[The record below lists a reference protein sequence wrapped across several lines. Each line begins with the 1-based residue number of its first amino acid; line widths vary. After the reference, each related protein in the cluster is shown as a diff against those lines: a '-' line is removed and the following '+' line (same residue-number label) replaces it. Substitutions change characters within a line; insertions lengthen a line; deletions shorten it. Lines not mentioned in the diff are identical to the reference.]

1 MEWFRFALLG
11 LGTGAL
17 YALCAQG
24 LVLVYRRFGVVNF
37 AQSGF
42 VLLGG
47 YAYYELRE
55 IRGLSAPIAVTGAIV
70 IGAARRLLV
79 HVLIMRPMHAS
90 SPIARV
96 ERRSACSS
104 SCSRGDPPLPT
115 RPQAG
120 HTDPADELS

>member
-24 LVLVYRRFGVVNF
+24 LVLVYRASGVVNF

-47 YAYYELRE
+47 YAFYELRE
-55 IRGLSAPIAVTGAIV
+55 VRGLSAPIAVTGAIV
-70 IGAARRLLV
+70 VGALAGLLV

-90 SPIARV
+90 SPIA
-96 ERRSACSS
+96 
-104 SCSRGDPPLPT
+104 T
-115 RPQAG
+115 W
-120 HTDPADELS
+120 